1 MEDYERRI
9 QERELTIELEMT
21 SVQIETEENLF
32 VSIVDNVIQNAIKY
46 TPKGQKIFIKLVPES
61 LTVISKN
68 AHVAEEI
75 MLHIKEPFV
84 RDTREEEAGTG
95 LELYLVDRFVES
107 LNMSWHIKNTNQGV
121 EVKVEWRKNHVD
133 N

>member
-84 RDTREEEAGTG
+84 RDTRE
-95 LELYLVDRFVES
+95 
-107 LNMSWHIKNTNQGV
+107 
-121 EVKVEWRKNHVD
+121 
-133 N
+133 